1 MTMKVT
7 FTNTDASRKLRVTK
21 RDIPLNTDG
30 TPKGPPVP
38 ESKPTEF
45 APGESG
51 EVWIYQGRD
60 ALLEE
65 V

>member
-21 RDIPLNTDG
+21 RDIPFVDG
-30 TPKGPPVP
+30 KPQAPVP
-38 ESKPTEF
+38 ESKPTEY

-60 ALLEE
+60 AVFEE
-65 V
+65 L